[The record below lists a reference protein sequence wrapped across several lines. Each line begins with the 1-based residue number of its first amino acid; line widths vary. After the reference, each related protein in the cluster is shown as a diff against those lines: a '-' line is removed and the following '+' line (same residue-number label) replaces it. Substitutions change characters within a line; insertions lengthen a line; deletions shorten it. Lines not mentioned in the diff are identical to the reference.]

1 MKRISLLVV
10 LVLSLLLFVGCGSND
25 DHVDDS
31 SKKTLP
37 EEVSGPELTIPLP
50 EGAVRTRVTEA
61 SDTHFQ
67 GDYWVPSP
75 LEDVVDFYLSEF
87 ADWQNMYHFEGAYAD
102 GEYTFHW
109 EGDVIDDTGIFV
121 IEIDYYRENNN
132 ETILHIQADSYWYK
146 QEIR

>member
-10 LVLSLLLFVGCGSND
+10 LILSLLLLVGCGSNED
-25 DHVDDS
+25 TSNGS
-31 SKKTLP
+31 SNRTPP
-37 EEVSGPELTIPLP
+37 EEVSGPELNILLP
-50 EGAVRTRVTEA
+50 EGAILIRVAEA
-61 SDTHFQ
+61 SDTLFQ

-75 LEDVVDFYLSEF
+75 LEDVIDLYSSEF
-87 ADWQNMYHFEGAYAD
+87 EDWQDMTQFEGAYAD

-121 IEIDYYRENNN
+121 IEIDYYQDNDQ

-146 QEIR
+146 